1 MPSVISK
8 RTLIATRIEE
18 TRGLMYT
25 CIDNVATHLDKYFGF
40 VDAPNR
46 PLFVA
51 RKSDDNDE
59 EPISEIAES
68 IANCVGEII
77 TLLRAKSLQIDA
89 ISCRLGTLDNDLIV
103 YGERFMDDYVFCDM
117 LHKSREFASQACLA
131 AEQEAQKQVSSSQSL
146 VLDAL
151 KRAQSAFD
159 VLRILIT
166 DLEAEDAS
174 SPSASPDICSRSL
187 ESRPSSDKNIKSK
200 RINNYKK

>member
-1 MPSVISK
+1 
-8 RTLIATRIEE
+8 
-18 TRGLMYT
+18 MYT
-25 CIDNVATHLDKYFGF
+25 CIDNVATYFEKYFGF
-40 VDAPNR
+40 VDAPHQ

-68 IANCVGEII
+68 IVNCVGEIQ
-77 TLLRAKSLQIDA
+77 TLLRATSIQIDA
-89 ISCRLGTLDNDLIV
+89 ISHRLETLDNDLIV
-103 YGERFMDDYVFCDM
+103 YGERFTDDYVFCDM
-117 LHKSREFASQACLA
+117 AQKSRELASQACLA

-159 VLRILIT
+159 VLRILIA

-174 SPSASPDICSRSL
+174 SSSHSL
-187 ESRPSSDKNIKSK
+187 ESRSSSDKNIKSK